1 MFQRRIFSVSRLLVV
16 FALLL
21 TACTAAATT
30 EAPPPA
36 TLTPLPVPPTY
47 TPIPPKP
54 AATATTAPTEA
65 PAPTE
70 PPKAEA
76 IVNAWGVTLPE
87 DAAPLNQQF
96 IRIFGSNVGDTPD
109 FAVGVYKRPS
119 SYMSILSTPL
129 VRLDKNFDI
138 LPGGALS
145 WEPSED
151 GKTWTFH
158 LNPKLTWSDG
168 TAVTAD
174 DVVFTFQYMADPKH
188 AWDFAWFWGDVVN
201 FDECVAGT
209 VPLDQLGVKKI
220 DDYTVTITTE
230 DKSPYFPSKALYVRP
245 LSKKAFEAHGEYY
258 NSTPET
264 SVSSSPWI
272 LTEWTKGKR
281 VVFSPN
287 TKYTGDLKPYIEKL
301 IIELTGDYSI
311 SFSAYQNNEIDWT
324 ETFSPAEVDLISAD
338 PKLNAE
344 YHPGYGDFRTYYLG
358 FNTYA
363 KPFNDIKV
371 RQAFAKA
378 IDRESIITNIVGRQG
393 MAAYSF
399 LMPGFPAADADAY
412 KSLDVNKFD
421 VAAAKKLLAEAG
433 YPDGKGFPKQEL
445 WLRNEGDFNQSVA
458 NAIAAMITDN
468 LGIEV
473 EVSNKEN
480 KLFMDTLNKH
490 ELPFYFLSYGFDYLD
505 PSNMLGIWTSNGRHA
520 WKVDQFD
527 QLVKEA
533 SALTGDDTKRT
544 QMFKDAEKILVED
557 VGAVFIYHAT
567 PGNMYKPYLKGS
579 ELEPDRVGLAAWHWP
594 GLEDIG
600 MLFPTSYISK
610 EVENYNR
617 KPPE

>member
-1 MFQRRIFSVSRLLVV
+1 MFRRRNLSVANLLVV

-21 TACTAAATT
+21 AACATAT
-30 EAPPPA
+30 EAPKA
-36 TLTPLPVPPTY
+36 STSTPLPIPPTY
-47 TPIPPKP
+47 TAIPAKP

-87 DAAPLNQQF
+87 DAAPLDQQF

-138 LPGGALS
+138 LPGGALT

-158 LNPKLTWSDG
+158 LNPELTWSDG
-168 TAVTAD
+168 NPVLAD
-174 DVVFTFQYMADPKH
+174 DVVFTFQYMAAPEH
-188 AWDFAWFWGDVVN
+188 AWDFAWFWSDVVN
-201 FDECVAGT
+201 FDEVVAGQ
-209 VPLDQLGVKKI
+209 VPADQLGVKKI

-230 DKSPYFPSKALYVRP
+230 DASPYFPSKALYVRP
-245 LSKKAFEAHGEYY
+245 LSKIAFEAHGEFY

-287 TKYTGDLKPYIEKL
+287 TNYTGDLKPYIENL

-324 ETFSPAEVDLISAD
+324 ETFSPAEVELISAD
-338 PKLNAE
+338 PELNAE

-363 KPFNDIKV
+363 KPFDDIKV

-378 IDRESIITNIVGRQG
+378 IDRDSIIENVVGRQG

-412 KSLDVNKFD
+412 KALNVNKFD
-421 VAAAKKLLAEAG
+421 VAAAKQLLADAG
-433 YPDGKGFPKQEL
+433 YPEGQGFPKLEL
-445 WLRNEGDFNQSVA
+445 WLRNENDLNQSVA
-458 NAIAAMITDN
+458 NAIAAMIKDN
-468 LGIEV
+468 LGVDV

-490 ELPFYFLSYGFDYLD
+490 ELQFYFLSYGFDYLD
-505 PSNMLGIWTSNGRHA
+505 PSNMLGIWTSAGRHA
-520 WKVDQFD
+520 WKVDEFD
-527 QLVKEA
+527 QLVKDA
-533 SALTGDDTKRT
+533 SALTGDDAKRT
-544 QMFKDAEKILVED
+544 QMFKDSEKILVED

-567 PGNMYKPYLKGS
+567 PGNMYKPYLKGT
-579 ELEPDRVGLAAWHWP
+579 ELEPDKVGLAAWHWP

-600 MLFPTSYISK
+600 MLFPTLYISND
-610 EVENYNR
+610 VEKFDR
-617 KPPE
+617 KLPD

>member
-1 MFQRRIFSVSRLLVV
+1 MNQRRIYSLASLLIVL
-16 FALLL
+16 AMLLAACG
-21 TACTAAATT
+21 TAT
-30 EAPPPA
+30 EAPAEA

-47 TPIPPKP
+47 TPIPAEPE
-54 AATATTAPTEA
+54 ATATEA
-65 PAPTE
+65 VVEEPAPTE
-70 PPKAEA
+70 EPVAEA

-87 DAAPLNQQF
+87 DAAPIEQQF
-96 IRIFGSNVGDTPD
+96 IRIFGSNVGETPD

-158 LNPKLTWSDG
+158 LNPALTWSDG
-168 TAVTAD
+168 TPVTAD
-174 DVVFTFQYMADPKH
+174 DVVFTMQYEADPAH
-188 AWDFAWFWGDVVN
+188 AWDFAWFWSDLVN

-209 VPLDQLGVKKI
+209 AKLEDLGVKKV
-220 DDYTVTITTE
+220 DDFTVTFTTE

-245 LSKKAFEAHGEYY
+245 LSKKAFEANGEYY

-287 TKYTGDLKPYIEKL
+287 TNYTGDLKPFIEKL
-301 IIELTGDYSI
+301 IIELTGDYSM
-311 SFSAYQNNEIDWT
+311 SFSAYQANEIDWT
-324 ETFSPAEVDLISAD
+324 ETFTPAEVDMISAD
-338 PKLNAE
+338 PQLNAE

-363 KPFNDIKV
+363 APFNDIRV

-378 IDRESIITNIVGRQG
+378 IDRDSIITNVIGRQG
-393 MAAYSF
+393 IAAYSF
-399 LMPGFPAADADAY
+399 LMPGFPAADSTAY
-412 KSLDVNKFD
+412 KELDVNKFD
-421 VAAAKKLLAEAG
+421 VAAAKQLLADAG
-433 YPDGKGFPKQEL
+433 FPEGQGFPKLEL

-458 NAIAAMITDN
+458 SAIAAMLTEN
-468 LGIEV
+468 LGIQV

-520 WKVDQFD
+520 WKVDEFD
-527 QLVKEA
+527 TLVKEA
-533 SALTGDDTKRT
+533 SALTGDDATRT

-557 VGAVFIYHAT
+557 VGAIFVYHAT
-567 PGNMYKPYLKGS
+567 PGNMYKPFLKGT
-579 ELEPDRVGLAAWHWP
+579 ELEADRVGLAAWHWP

-600 MLFPTSYISK
+600 MLFPTLYVSK
-610 EVENYNR
+610 DVLETDR
-617 KPPE
+617 KPAE

>member
-1 MFQRRIFSVSRLLVV
+1 MSQRRILSLASLFIVLAMLLS
-16 FALLL
+16 ACA
-21 TACTAAATT
+21 TAT
-30 EAPPPA
+30 EAPPAP
-36 TLTPLPVPPTY
+36 TSTPLPVPPTY
-47 TPIPPKP
+47 TPIPEEV
-54 AATATTAPTEA
+54 ATEEVAEEVTEE

-70 PPKAEA
+70 EPKPEA

-87 DAAPLNQQF
+87 DAAPLDQQF
-96 IRIFGSNVGDTPD
+96 IRIFGSNVGETPD

-158 LNPKLTWSDG
+158 LNPALTWSDK
-168 TAVTAD
+168 TPVTAD
-174 DVVFTFQYMADPKH
+174 DVVFTMQYMADPVH
-188 AWDFAWFWGDVVN
+188 AWDFAWFWSDLVN

-209 VPLDQLGVKKI
+209 VPLEELGVKKV
-220 DDYTVTITTE
+220 DDYTVTFTTE

-245 LSKKAFEAHGEYY
+245 LSKKAYDANGEYY

-287 TKYTGDLKPYIEKL
+287 TNYTGDLKPFIEKL
-301 IIELTGDYSI
+301 VIELTGDYSM
-311 SFSAYQNNEIDWT
+311 SFSAYQANEIDWT
-324 ETFSPAEVDLISAD
+324 ETFTPAEVDLISAD
-338 PKLNAE
+338 PQLNSE

-358 FNTYA
+358 YNTYA
-363 KPFNDIKV
+363 PPFDNIKV

-378 IDRESIITNIVGRQG
+378 IDRDSIIANVVGRQG

-399 LMPGFPAADADAY
+399 LMPGFPAADSEAY
-412 KSLDVNKFD
+412 KALDVNKFD
-421 VAAAKKLLAEAG
+421 VAAAKQLLADAG
-433 YPDGKGFPKQEL
+433 YPDGKDFPKLEL

-458 NAIAAMITDN
+458 NAIAAMLTEN
-468 LGIEV
+468 LGIQV

-480 KLFMDTLNKH
+480 KLFMDTLNAH
-490 ELPFYFLSYGFDYLD
+490 ELQFYFLSYGFDYLD

-527 QLVKEA
+527 TLVQDA
-533 SALTGDDTKRT
+533 SALTGDDATRT

-557 VGAVFIYHAT
+557 VGAIFIYHAT
-567 PGNMYKPYLKGS
+567 PGNMYKPYMVGS

-600 MLFPTSYISK
+600 MLFPTLYISK
-610 EVENYNR
+610 DVENYDR
-617 KPPE
+617 KPIE